1 MIVIFSIVCLGAF
14 ITHQTKMCQD
24 RIYHESTGVV
34 PTLLIKL
41 ETLIFRSNH
50 MSQPLFLQNII
61 ACIWDFDKTLIPG
74 YMQVPIVE
82 HYQVDSKNFWK
93 EVNGLPKFYRKN
105 GLDLIVPDTVYLN
118 HFITYAR
125 NGIFK
130 GLNNKR
136 LRELGAEIEFY
147 KGLPE
152 FFDEVKYFVKAEPA
166 YRQHD
171 IRVEHYIVSTGLRQ
185 MILGSKIA
193 PYVDG
198 VWGCEFVENPPQAGY
213 LDLASRQAS
222 ESHHI
227 ISQIAYALD
236 NTTKTRA
243 IFEINKGTN
252 KISDIDVNA
261 NIPDEDR
268 RVPIQNMIYIADG
281 PSDIPVFSIV
291 NRFGGRTFAVYQPG
305 SNEEFSQV
313 NNLQKQGRVQSYGEA
328 DYTGGSQTAMWLNN
342 AVNEIAELIVTNR
355 QRVLGD
361 KIGKPPKHLA

>member
-1 MIVIFSIVCLGAF
+1 MPR
-14 ITHQTKMCQD
+14 Q
-24 RIYHESTGVV
+24 
-34 PTLLIKL
+34 
-41 ETLIFRSNH
+41 
-50 MSQPLFLQNII
+50 LFLQNII

-74 YMQVPIVE
+74 YMQAPIFD
-82 HYQVDSKNFWK
+82 HYRVDAKKFWK
-93 EVNGLPKFYRKN
+93 EVKALPNYYRKN
-105 GLDLIVPDTVYLN
+105 RLDLIVPDTVYLN

-125 NGIFK
+125 DGIFK
-130 GLNNKR
+130 GLNNQR
-136 LRELGAEIEFY
+136 LREFGAEIEFY

-152 FFDEVKYFVKAEPA
+152 FFDTVKHFVKANPA
-166 YRQHD
+166 HRQHD

-198 VWGCEFVENPPQAGY
+198 VWGCEFVENPPQPGY
-213 LDLASRQAS
+213 LDPAGANAPRSS
-222 ESHHI
+222 KI

-261 NIPDEDR
+261 KIPDEDR

-305 SNEEFSQV
+305 STEEFSQV
-313 NNLQKQGRVQSYGEA
+313 NRLQKQGRVQSYGEA
-328 DYTGGSQTAMWLNN
+328 EYTLGSQTAMWIEN
-342 AVNEIAELIVTNR
+342 AVSEIAECIVTNR
-355 QRVLGD
+355 QRALGD
-361 KIGKPPKHLA
+361 KIGKPPKHLD